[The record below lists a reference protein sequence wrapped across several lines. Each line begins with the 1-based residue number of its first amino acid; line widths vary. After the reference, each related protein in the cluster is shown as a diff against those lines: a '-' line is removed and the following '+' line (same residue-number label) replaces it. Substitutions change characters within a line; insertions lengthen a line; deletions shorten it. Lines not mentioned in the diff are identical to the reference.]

1 MVGEERDAMLN
12 FVTGEFSVFAVYYVE
27 WRAEREDMETNL
39 IKERGGK
46 TRGYKNGNLV
56 SPAL

>member
-1 MVGEERDAMLN
+1 MLN